1 MATELYGLNPKG
13 SIPKPDEPNW
23 DECGEE
29 EKKAYLAWF
38 YNAKMDNTKGAFF
51 SNPVVTW
58 GVLWSFIEVV
68 CDDILTKNDI
78 LKGHYNSWT
87 KPLGGYV
94 IGDAK
99 AKKIAQRLRKMDDEI
114 IEHGK
119 KFPND
124 IEDCDWCDGTGKKE
138 ESDRSNPDDIICDS
152 CNGKG
157 TQLPVY
163 SFRVDNVRNFIEF
176 CENSGG
182 FIIT

>member
-13 SIPKPDEPNW
+13 SIPKPDEPNL

-29 EKKAYLAWF
+29 EKKAYLAWL

-58 GVLWSFIEVV
+58 GVLWEFIEVV
-68 CDDILTKNDI
+68 CDDILTQKDI

-94 IGDAK
+94 ISDVK

-119 KFPND
+119 
-124 IEDCDWCDGTGKKE
+124 
-138 ESDRSNPDDIICDS
+138 
-152 CNGKG
+152 
-157 TQLPVY
+157 
-163 SFRVDNVRNFIEF
+163 
-176 CENSGG
+176 
-182 FIIT
+182 

>member
-1 MATELYGLNPKG
+1 MNRIWMNAGK
-13 SIPKPDEPNW
+13 KK
-23 DECGEE
+23 
-29 EKKAYLAWF
+29 KKAYLAWF
-38 YNAKMDNTKGAFF
+38 YNTKMDNTTGAFF
-51 SNPVVTW
+51 RNPVVTW
-58 GVLWSFIEVV
+58 GVLWEFIEVV

-78 LKGHYNSWT
+78 LKGHYNSYT
-87 KPLGGYV
+87 KSLGGYV
-94 IGDAK
+94 ISDAK

-124 IEDCDWCDGTGKKE
+124 IEDCDWCDGTG
-138 ESDRSNPDDIICDS
+138 
-152 CNGKG
+152 

-176 CENSGG
+176 CENSRG